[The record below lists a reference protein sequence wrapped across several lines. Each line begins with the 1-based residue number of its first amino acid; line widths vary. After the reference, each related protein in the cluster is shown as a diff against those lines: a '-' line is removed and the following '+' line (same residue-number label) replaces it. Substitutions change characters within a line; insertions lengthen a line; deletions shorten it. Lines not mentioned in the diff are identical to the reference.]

1 MRVRTEKLTSAQR
14 RAMNQEI
21 RNQLAEYD
29 RKNELE
35 IDAMVL
41 WVLHE
46 EFGFGLKRLRQFY
59 DAFSSVMDKLVERYV
74 MDDSDQPWLCTY
86 KLKEIGIDLDE
97 WRKEKEND

>member
-1 MRVRTEKLTSAQR
+1 
-14 RAMNQEI
+14 MNQEI

-46 EFGFGLKRLRQFY
+46 EFGFGTKRLRRFY
-59 DAFSSVMDKLVERYV
+59 DAFSSAMNELVDRYV
-74 MDDSDQPWLCTY
+74 MDDSDQPWLCRY
-86 KLKEIGIDLDE
+86 KLKEAGIDLEE
-97 WRKEKEND
+97 WRKEKKHD

>member
-46 EFGFGLKRLRQFY
+46 QFGFGPKRLRHFY
-59 DAFSSVMDKLVERYV
+59 DAFSYAMDERVNRYV

-86 KLKEIGIDLDE
+86 KWKEIGIDL
-97 WRKEKEND
+97 

>member
-1 MRVRTEKLTSAQR
+1 
-14 RAMNQEI
+14 MNQEI

-46 EFGFGLKRLRQFY
+46 EFGFGPKRLRQFY
-59 DAFSSVMDKLVERYV
+59 DAFSSTMDILVERYV
-74 MDDSDQPWLCTY
+74 MDNSDQPWLCTY
-86 KLKEIGIDLDE
+86 KLKEIGIDLEE
-97 WRKEKEND
+97 WRKEKKHD

>member
-1 MRVRTEKLTSAQR
+1 
-14 RAMNQEI
+14 MNQEI

-46 EFGFGLKRLRQFY
+46 QFGFGPKRLRHFY
-59 DAFSSVMDKLVERYV
+59 DAFSYAMDELVNRYV

-86 KLKEIGIDLDE
+86 KLKEIGIDLEE

>member
-1 MRVRTEKLTSAQR
+1 
-14 RAMNQEI
+14 MNQEI

-59 DAFSSVMDKLVERYV
+59 DAFSSTMDELIDRYV

-86 KLKEIGIDLDE
+86 KLKEIGIDLEE
-97 WRKEKEND
+97 WRKEKNND

>member
-1 MRVRTEKLTSAQR
+1 
-14 RAMNQEI
+14 MNQEI

-46 EFGFGLKRLRQFY
+46 EFGFGPKRWRQFY
-59 DAFSSVMDKLVERYV
+59 DAFSSAMDMLVKRYV

-86 KLKEIGIDLDE
+86 KLKEIGIDLEE